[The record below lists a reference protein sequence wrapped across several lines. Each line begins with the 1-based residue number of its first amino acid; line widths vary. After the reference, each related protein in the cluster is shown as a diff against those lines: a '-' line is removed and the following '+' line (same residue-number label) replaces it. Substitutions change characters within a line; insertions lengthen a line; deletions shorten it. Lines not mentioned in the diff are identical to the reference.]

1 MSCCQ
6 SYLLYADP
14 FMTYEEVRERGR
26 NILAENASRSSPF
39 LSRRSMLRGND
50 AGQFSARESVTIKQ
64 VLYERRGGELGHAG
78 IF

>member
-64 VLYERRGGELGHAG
+64 VLNERRGGELGHAG
-78 IF
+78 IY

>member
-1 MSCCQ
+1 
-6 SYLLYADP
+6 
-14 FMTYEEVRERGR
+14 MTYEEVRERGR

-50 AGQFSARESVTIKQ
+50 AGQFSARESVTIKK

-78 IF
+78 IY

>member
-1 MSCCQ
+1 
-6 SYLLYADP
+6 
-14 FMTYEEVRERGR
+14 MTYEEVRERGR

-64 VLYERRGGELGHAG
+64 VLTEKRGGELGHAG
-78 IF
+78 IY